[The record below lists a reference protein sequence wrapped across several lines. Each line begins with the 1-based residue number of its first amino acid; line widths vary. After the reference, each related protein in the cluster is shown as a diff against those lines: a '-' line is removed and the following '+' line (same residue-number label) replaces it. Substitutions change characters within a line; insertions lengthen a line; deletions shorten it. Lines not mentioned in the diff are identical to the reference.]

1 MDPILF
7 TQTPPVDTMVSKLLS
22 SLESICWPPSLES
35 TPDEIKDTI
44 SKSFGPYL
52 KARICIAKGSS
63 TDGKATSAALVSSTP
78 SMLNSWTVA
87 TSAII
92 SVFPVDALFPL
103 IDMWRVSFLDPATCL
118 WACSGSGSRCG
129 GLIDVITS
137 RALEVLETGEISKGR
152 RNYVVT
158 VLRLLCNTF
167 SNAVLTRSILM
178 DDRLRPTLTGVLI
191 QSLLWEDGSV
201 RTAASS
207 MAFNVAAWLQKGRVR
222 DGREEDQ
229 DQVEEDE
236 EWEMELISAV
246 VEGLGREKYNEEIG
260 EWDLAEELFYHYD
273 SGFSDGFI

>member
-1 MDPILF
+1 M
-7 TQTPPVDTMVSKLLS
+7 
-22 SLESICWPPSLES
+22 
-35 TPDEIKDTI
+35 
-44 SKSFGPYL
+44 
-52 KARICIAKGSS
+52 IA
-63 TDGKATSAALVSSTP
+63 
-78 SMLNSWTVA
+78 
-87 TSAII
+87 
-92 SVFPVDALFPL
+92 
-103 IDMWRVSFLDPATCL
+103 
-118 WACSGSGSRCG
+118 
-129 GLIDVITS
+129 S

-167 SNAVLTRSILM
+167 SNAVLTRSILT
-178 DDRLRPTLTGVLI
+178 DDRLRPILTGVLV

-229 DQVEEDE
+229 DQDE

-246 VEGLGREKYNEEIG
+246 VEGLGREKYNEEVG
-260 EWDLAEELFYHYD
+260 EWDLAEELFD

>member
-1 MDPILF
+1 MSMDPILF

-22 SLESICWPPSLES
+22 SLESICWPRSLES

-52 KARICIAKGSS
+52 KARISIAKGSS

-129 GLIDVITS
+129 GLIDVIAS

-167 SNAVLTRSILM
+167 SNAVLTRSILT
-178 DDRLRPTLTGVLI
+178 DDRLRPILTGVLV

-229 DQVEEDE
+229 DQDE

-246 VEGLGREKYNEEIG
+246 VEGLGREKYNEEVG

>member
-1 MDPILF
+1 M
-7 TQTPPVDTMVSKLLS
+7 
-22 SLESICWPPSLES
+22 
-35 TPDEIKDTI
+35 
-44 SKSFGPYL
+44 
-52 KARICIAKGSS
+52 IA
-63 TDGKATSAALVSSTP
+63 
-78 SMLNSWTVA
+78 
-87 TSAII
+87 
-92 SVFPVDALFPL
+92 
-103 IDMWRVSFLDPATCL
+103 
-118 WACSGSGSRCG
+118 
-129 GLIDVITS
+129 S

-167 SNAVLTRSILM
+167 SNAVLTRSILT
-178 DDRLRPTLTGVLI
+178 DDRLRPILTGVLV

-229 DQVEEDE
+229 DQDE

-246 VEGLGREKYNEEIG
+246 VEGLGREKYNEEVG
-260 EWDLAEELFYHYD
+260 EWDLAEELFFHYD